1 VPADLS
7 SISTEWD
14 SVQESLVTMRAA
26 GDDFEAFFDQTFGE
40 LESMCKVLDQ
50 HEQCLQD
57 SAREHLGESSQG
69 DGEKDSQLARQLQ
82 ESNQQQAELQ
92 QQQALLEAELESVR
106 GRAAQTDRLLG
117 EQRKDAATQQSEWA
131 AELKNMRTALEQVST
146 KIDSRPT
153 YSPPA
158 VSPTEAVPTEAMP
171 MEAMP
176 VAQND
181 NAANN
186 AGNNADDAAN
196 DDAVLDT
203 VMAQFQMLQKDV
215 ARRRENAPG

>member
-1 VPADLS
+1 MSADLS

-14 SVQESLVTMRAA
+14 SVQESLVAMRAA

-57 SAREHLGESSQG
+57 SAREHLGESSQA
-69 DGEKDSQLARQLQ
+69 DGEKDSQLTRQLQ
-82 ESNQQQAELQ
+82 ESN

-131 AELKNMRTALEQVST
+131 AELKNMRTVLEQVST
-146 KIDSRPT
+146 KISSQPT
-153 YSPPA
+153 SPAPA
-158 VSPTEAVPTEAMP
+158 VMPTEAMP
-171 MEAMP
+171 VEAMPVEAMP
-176 VAQND
+176 VAQN
-181 NAANN
+181 NN
-186 AGNNADDAAN
+186 ASNNANDNADDAAS